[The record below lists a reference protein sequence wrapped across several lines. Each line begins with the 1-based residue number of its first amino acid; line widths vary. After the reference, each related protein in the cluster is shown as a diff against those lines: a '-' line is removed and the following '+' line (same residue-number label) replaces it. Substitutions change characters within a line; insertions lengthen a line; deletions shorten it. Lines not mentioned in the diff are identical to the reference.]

1 MTPDIRITGD
11 AAVTSMLQRLAT
23 AGKNAAPLMREISE
37 AMLFGVQTNFLENGR
52 PAWVPLAPITVKR
65 RGGRATPI
73 LRQPGSSQLYLS
85 LAPSFGNDFAQVSTN
100 KPYARIQNDGGT
112 ISFAPRS
119 GTVRLRTDRKGN
131 LLRQDGSP
139 NLARFA
145 KGSHKRVSERRW
157 TNSTGWTVTIPARP
171 FMVLQE
177 IDWVQIRGTVSRWLA
192 ETAK

>member
-1 MTPDIRITGD
+1 MTPDIRIIGD
-11 AAVTSMLQRLAT
+11 EAVASMLQRLAT
-23 AGKNAAPLMREISE
+23 VGKDAAPLMGNLSEI
-37 AMLFGVQTNFLENGR
+37 MLSGVQKNFLAGGR

-65 RGGRATPI
+65 RGGAATPI
-73 LRQPGSSQLYLS
+73 LRQPGSDQLYHS
-85 LAPSFGNDFAQVSTN
+85 LAPSHGSSFAQVSTN

-131 LLRQDGSP
+131 LLRQDGS

-157 TNSTGWTVTIPARP
+157 TNSTGWSVTIPARP

-177 IDWVQIRGTVSRWLA
+177 SDWVQIRGAISNWLGEA
-192 ETAK
+192 AK